1 MDSNHLYQEQPG
13 TEPDNNDQGMY
24 QNNDVYQSG
33 SAYQQGNAY
42 QSGDTY
48 QQSAYQNSDAYQ
60 QGAYQ
65 SGDAYQQGNTCQNN
79 DTYRNDGTYQPQPGY
94 SQYGQ
99 NNGYNNNYN
108 NGNYNNGNPYH
119 ADLVRIERHLFN
131 RAYLNDNNE
140 TRLNRIEKK
149 LFNQTYSN
157 MSIAQRMNNALAN
170 YRGEDYSSNNYY
182 AQNNAYYPQ
191 NTMRNRLINTFVGQP
206 TGFTPSITNSSYINR
221 FGPSYN
227 RGYYGTNG
235 WGYHNSYHPTMT
247 GAGIHIL
254 D

>member
-1 MDSNHLYQEQPG
+1 MQIIIVDFTISMIE
-13 TEPDNNDQGMY
+13 EVRMY
-24 QNNDVYQSG
+24 KLIILSLLCAILGAGFYSKVE
-33 SAYQQGNAY
+33 AYTVTHVKNVPNY
-42 QSGDTY
+42 
-48 QQSAYQNSDAYQ
+48 
-60 QGAYQ
+60 
-65 SGDAYQQGNTCQNN
+65 
-79 DTYRNDGTYQPQPGY
+79 GY
-94 SQYGQ
+94 
-99 NNGYNNNYN
+99 
-108 NGNYNNGNPYH
+108 GNYNNANPYH

-131 RAYLNDNNE
+131 RAYLNDDNA
-140 TRLNRIEKK
+140 TRLSRIEKR

-157 MSIAQRMNNALAN
+157 MSISQRMNNALAN

-182 AQNNAYYPQ
+182 AQNNTYYPQ
-191 NTMRNRLINTFVGQP
+191 NTIRNRLINTFVGQP

-227 RGYYGTNG
+227 RGFYGTNG

>member
-1 MDSNHLYQEQPG
+1 MIE
-13 TEPDNNDQGMY
+13 EVRMY
-24 QNNDVYQSG
+24 KFIIVTLLITALGIGIQTG
-33 SAYQQGNAY
+33 A
-42 QSGDTY
+42 
-48 QQSAYQNSDAYQ
+48 DAYTVTHVRNVPN
-60 QGAYQ
+60 
-65 SGDAYQQGNTCQNN
+65 SN
-79 DTYRNDGTYQPQPGY
+79 YRNY
-94 SQYGQ
+94 
-99 NNGYNNNYN
+99 
-108 NGNYNNGNPYH
+108 GNYNNGNPYH

>member
-1 MDSNHLYQEQPG
+1 MDKFTISMIEEVRMYKFIIVTLLITALGIGIQPEGKAYTVTHVRNVPNSN
-13 TEPDNNDQGMY
+13 
-24 QNNDVYQSG
+24 
-33 SAYQQGNAY
+33 
-42 QSGDTY
+42 
-48 QQSAYQNSDAYQ
+48 
-60 QGAYQ
+60 
-65 SGDAYQQGNTCQNN
+65 
-79 DTYRNDGTYQPQPGY
+79 YRNY
-94 SQYGQ
+94 
-99 NNGYNNNYN
+99 
-108 NGNYNNGNPYH
+108 GNYNNANPYH

-170 YRGEDYSSNNYY
+170 FRGEDYSSNNYY
-182 AQNNAYYPQ
+182 AQNNSYYPQ
-191 NTMRNRLINTFVGQP
+191 NTIRNRLINTFVGQP
-206 TGFTPSITNSSYINR
+206 TGYTPSITNSSYLNR
-221 FGPSYN
+221 FGPSFN

-247 GAGIHIL
+247 RAGIHIL